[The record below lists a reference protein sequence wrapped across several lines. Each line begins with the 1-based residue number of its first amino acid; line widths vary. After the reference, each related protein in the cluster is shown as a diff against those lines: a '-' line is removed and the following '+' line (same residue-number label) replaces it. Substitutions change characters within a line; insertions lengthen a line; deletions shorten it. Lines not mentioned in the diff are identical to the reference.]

1 MIIGVGIDVSKAKST
16 VAAIADTGEI
26 IMKPQEF
33 KHVQNEVNKL
43 IEWIKIRKDTVLV
56 VMESTGHY
64 HYPILKK
71 LKLIKKMLLE

>member
-1 MIIGVGIDVSKAKST
+1 MIGVGIDVSKAKST
-16 VAAIADTGEI
+16 AAIAETWEI

-43 IEWIKIRKDTVLV
+43 IEWIKIRKDTVFV

-64 HYPILKK
+64 PILKK
-71 LKLIKKMLLE
+71 L

>member
-1 MIIGVGIDVSKAKST
+1 
-16 VAAIADTGEI
+16 
-26 IMKPQEF
+26 MKPQEF